1 MQVSSSNIPEAAGV
15 PGGVKTWHCGT
26 LMYTQAGLITLF
38 GFLLWGDFCC
48 MMMQTV
54 IPSILPLK
62 LKALG
67 ASNVLIGVLLTSI
80 FPIFG
85 VFISPYLSFK
95 SDYLRTRWGRRIPFF
110 ALSIPCV
117 FISIML
123 LAFSDDITTFLY
135 RYSGLLAMLSPASAA
150 ILVIAVFVVSFQ
162 FADVLIMSVFQYIF
176 NDTVPVMFI
185 GRFMGLMRIVGGVVG
200 FLYNYFIFKYAE
212 TYSKE
217 IFICTAFIYLI
228 GIGMMCLFVKEGKYP
243 PVSEKEKSNS
253 RGLAG
258 FKTYFRETYS
268 CKFYW
273 TKFIYSTTSAMVW
286 TAGPFYIFYYKDLG
300 LSLEYV
306 GKAAAVGSAAAIAA
320 AYFSSIFI
328 DRWHPLRILTYS
340 SIFAVVF
347 SAGGWVWLFVTLS
360 PEAYFWLAMMFGG
373 LVGAFHATLAALA
386 GMPFDIRLQPK
397 SRYGQFCSAQ
407 SILRNGCTIAAGF
420 LVGLFFDS
428 LMWFFNGSNYAYRFI
443 FVWVIFW
450 LIVTAAVISS
460 LYRQWHALGGD
471 LHFHPPAP
479 WSETGF
485 EEMEQTPYVSTQ
497 TRWLN
502 YALVLVRLLMLLSIA
517 YLVPLTYWLWHIGWS
532 FDFKW
537 HLCAIIPVSIVI
549 CGVWFYIERSIR
561 ADIARCLAGETP
573 RDGIPHHGVFFLKA
587 CALLLIFF
595 AWGGMTVMSIRGG
608 LQGGVMVF
616 GIGNLITNALVIV
629 AVLVLRRIERG
640 YDPMLNYD
648 GRKAE
653 YANVTFNKCQ
663 SAINECDAGEEDKA
677 SITA

>member
-1 MQVSSSNIPEAAGV
+1 MQISYSAV
-15 PGGVKTWHCGT
+15 PDNSATATGKTYHCGT
-26 LMYTQAGLITLF
+26 LIYTKAGLITLF

-48 MMMQTV
+48 TMMQTV

-85 VFISPYLSFK
+85 LFISPYLSFK

-110 ALSIPCV
+110 ALSLPFV
-117 FISIML
+117 FVSILL
-123 LAFSDDITTFLY
+123 LAFSDDIAAFLH
-135 RYSGLLAMLSPASAA
+135 RSGFLAMLTPMSSA

-176 NDTVPVMFI
+176 NDTVPVMLI
-185 GRFMGLMRIVGGVVG
+185 GRFMGLMRIVGGIVG
-200 FLYNYFIFKYAE
+200 FIYNYFIFKYAE
-212 TYSKE
+212 SYSKE
-217 IFICTAFIYLI
+217 IFICTAFVYLI
-228 GIGMMCLFVKEGKYP
+228 GIGMLCLFVKEGEYP
-243 PVSEKEKSNS
+243 PVSEKERENT
-253 RGLAG
+253 RGVAG
-258 FKTYFRETYS
+258 FKTFFRETFS

-273 TKFIYSTTSAMVW
+273 TKFIYSTTSGLTGA
-286 TAGPFYIFYYKDLG
+286 AGPFYVFYFKDLG
-300 LSLEYV
+300 LSLEYI

-340 SIFAVVF
+340 SVFAIIF
-347 SAGGWVWLFVTLS
+347 SATGWVWLFVTLS
-360 PEAYFWLAMMFGG
+360 PETFFWLAMMFGG
-373 LVGAFHATLAALA
+373 LVGAFHSTLAALA

-407 SILRNGCTIAAGF
+407 SILRNGCTVASGFAAGLF
-420 LVGLFFDS
+420 LDS
-428 LMWFFNGSNYAYRFI
+428 MMWLFNGSNYAYRFVFI
-443 FVWVIFW
+443 WPLFW
-450 LIVTAAVISS
+450 LVVSAFVICS
-460 LYRQWHALGGD
+460 LYRQWQVLGGD

-479 WSETGF
+479 WSATGF
-485 EEMEQTPYVSTQ
+485 EEMEQSPFVSTQ

-502 YALVLVRLLMLLSIA
+502 YALSLVHWLMLLSVI
-517 YLVPLTYWLWHIGWS
+517 YLIPLTYWLWHIGWIL
-532 FDFKW
+532 DFKW
-537 HLCAIIPVSIVI
+537 HVFAIIPASIAI
-549 CGVWFYIERSIR
+549 YAVWLSIERSIR
-561 ADIARCLAGETP
+561 ADVARCLDRQP
-573 RDGIPHHGVFFLKA
+573 PLDGIPHHGVFFIKS
-587 CALLLIFF
+587 CALLLTFF
-595 AWGGMTVMSIRGG
+595 AWIGMTIMAVRDG
-608 LQGGVMVF
+608 LQVGVMVL
-616 GIGNLITNALVIV
+616 GIGNLVTNALLIG
-629 AVLVLRRIERG
+629 AVLVLRRLERG

-663 SAINECDAGEEDKA
+663 SEINECDAGEEDKA

>member
-1 MQVSSSNIPEAAGV
+1 
-15 PGGVKTWHCGT
+15 
-26 LMYTQAGLITLF
+26 
-38 GFLLWGDFCC
+38 

-67 ASNVLIGVLLTSI
+67 ASNVLIGILLTSI

-110 ALSIPCV
+110 ALSIPFV
-117 FISIML
+117 FISILL
-123 LAFSDDITTFLY
+123 LAFSDDIAAFLHRTGY
-135 RYSGLLAMLSPASAA
+135 LAMLSPATAA
-150 ILVIAVFVVSFQ
+150 IVVIAIFVVSFQ

-176 NDTVPVMFI
+176 NDTVPVMLI
-185 GRFMGLMRIVGGVVG
+185 GRFMGLMRIVGGIVG
-200 FLYNYFIFKYAE
+200 FLYNYFIFKFAE
-212 TYSKE
+212 SHSKE
-217 IFICTAFIYLI
+217 IFIYTAFIYLI
-228 GIGMMCLFVKEGKYP
+228 GVGMMCIFVKEGQYP
-243 PVSEKEKSNS
+243 PVTEKEKKNS
-253 RGLAG
+253 RGLEG

-273 TKFIYSTTSAMVW
+273 TKFIYSTTSAM
-286 TAGPFYIFYYKDLG
+286 AIAANPFYIFFYKDLG
-300 LSLEYV
+300 LSLEYI
-306 GKAAAVGSAAAIAA
+306 GKAVAVGSVAAIAA

-347 SAGGWVWLFVTLS
+347 SAMGWVWLFVTLS
-360 PEAYFWLAMMFGG
+360 PDAYFWLSMMFGG
-373 LVGAFHATLAALA
+373 MVGAFHTTLSALA
-386 GMPFDIRLQPK
+386 SMPFDIRLQPK

-407 SILRNGCTIAAGF
+407 SILRNGCTIAAGG
-420 LVGLFFDS
+420 LVGLFFDLLIVLFS
-428 LMWFFNGSNYAYRFI
+428 GSGYAYRFI

-450 LIVTAAVISS
+450 LIVSAVIISS
-460 LYRQWHALGGD
+460 LYRQWHTLGGD

-479 WSETGF
+479 WSDTGF
-485 EEMEQTPYVSTQ
+485 EEMEQAPYVSIQ

-502 YALVLVRLLMLLSIA
+502 YALVVVRLLMLLSII
-517 YLVPLTYWLWHIGWS
+517 YLIPLSYWLWHIGWS

-537 HLCAIIPVSIVI
+537 HLLAIIPLAIVNYL
-549 CGVWFYIERSIR
+549 VWFFVERAIR
-561 ADIARCLAGETP
+561 ADVARALAGETP

-595 AWGGMTVMSIRGG
+595 AWNGMTFMAIRGG

-616 GIGNLITNALVIV
+616 GIGNLITNALVITV
-629 AVLVLRRIERG
+629 VLLLRRLERG

-648 GRKAE
+648 GRKE
-653 YANVTFNKCQ
+653 LVQ
-663 SAINECDAGEEDKA
+663 
-677 SITA
+677 